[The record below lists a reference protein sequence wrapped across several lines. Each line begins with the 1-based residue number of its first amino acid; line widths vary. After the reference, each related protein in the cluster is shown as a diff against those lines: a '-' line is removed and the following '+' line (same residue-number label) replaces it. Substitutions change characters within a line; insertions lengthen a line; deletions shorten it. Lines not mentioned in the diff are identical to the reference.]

1 MDSANINTTNAIYIS
16 KDAVQTTQDKPLLRR
31 READSELQKNT
42 LVEAEQIQSS
52 KLVVGN
58 EEVFQRAD
66 NFKQNSSYDDTVNLR
81 VRKELEI
88 YQSIDKQNQRE
99 DISQLLGV
107 DIFA

>member
-1 MDSANINTTNAIYIS
+1 MDTANINNASAIYIS

-31 READSELQKNT
+31 KEADSELQKNA
-42 LVEAEQIQSS
+42 LVEAEQLQSS

-58 EEVFQRAD
+58 AEVFQRAD
-66 NFKQNSSYDDTVNLR
+66 DFKQTSSYDDTINLR